1 MSKEKKTACECP
13 LAGLCK
19 RHNVMKGPHLHKLCQ
34 TREDYYQLWEEGFGP
49 GQGSP
54 QNITKKKE
62 EEEIQPIVSENTAKK
77 IAEEIPTEE
86 EKKMPSLGKQAWG
99 FAKAVTNHIKS
110 GAAHTSEELSKARL
124 EVCDTCDKRSG
135 DKCVECGCFLASKA
149 KWASS
154 DCPIGKWPKEEDLQ

>member
-1 MSKEKKTACECP
+1 MSKEKKTKCECP
-13 LAGLCK
+13 LAGFCK
-19 RHNVMKGPHLHKLCQ
+19 RHNMVKGPHLHKLCQ
-34 TREDYYQLWEEGFGP
+34 TREDYFQLWEEGFGP

-54 QNITKKKE
+54 QNTAAKE

-77 IAEEIPTEE
+77 IAEETATEE

-99 FAKAVTNHIKS
+99 FTKALANHIKS
-110 GAAHTSEELSKARL
+110 GAAHASEELYKARL

-135 DKCVECGCFLASKA
+135 DRCIECGCSLPAKA
-149 KWASS
+149 KWATS